1 MTEAT
6 NCSIVNDIIVIM
18 DESGSMGQLGDEPN
32 QALNSF
38 LVEQKSA
45 LSDDATFTLWG
56 FNHEISLKIDD
67 VPLKELDAITNIVPN
82 GMTALFDAI
91 GNAINTKLG
100 KTRKDNV
107 ICVVITDGEENS
119 SKEFKKDE
127 IQKLIK
133 LAEEKHQWKFV
144 YLGANQD
151 AFAVGE
157 NMGVY
162 RNCCVQFEANHGE
175 LLRAT
180 RAVSENIAVYRNASS
195 QGIHESDFALGATEP
210 QSLHPPLVLRQP
222 HNPPN
227 LHLVTT
233 PSMLTRQKPALHKK
247 QSR

>member
-67 VPLKELDAITNIVPN
+67 VSLKELDAIPTSVPN

-107 ICVVITDGEENS
+107 ICVVITDGLENS
-119 SKEFKKDE
+119 SKEFKKNA
-127 IQKLIK
+127 IQKLIQ
-133 LAEEKHQWKFV
+133 LAEKTHKWKFV

-162 RNCCVQFEANHGE
+162 KNCCVQFEVNDGE

-180 RAVSENIAVYRNASS
+180 RAVSKNIAVYRNTSS
-195 QGIHESDFALGATEP
+195 QGTHESDFALGATEP
-210 QSLHPPLVLRQP
+210 QGLDPPLVLRQP

-227 LHLVTT
+227 VNLVTT

>member
-1 MTEAT
+1 MTKIA
-6 NCSIVNDIIVIM
+6 NCGVINDIVVIM

-38 LVEQKSA
+38 IAEQKNA

-67 VPLKELDAITNIVPN
+67 VPLNELDTITNIRPN

-107 ICVVITDGEENS
+107 ICVVITDGLENS
-119 SKEFKKDE
+119 SKEFKKDQ
-127 IQKLIK
+127 IQKMIK
-133 LAEEKHQWKFV
+133 LVEGKHQWKFV

-162 RNCCVQFEANHGE
+162 KNCCVQFEANHGE

-180 RAVSENIAVYRNASS
+180 RAVSKNIAVYRNASS
-195 QGIHESDFALGATEP
+195 QGTHDSDFALGATEH
-210 QSLHPPLVLRQP
+210 QSDHPHPPPLVRQP

-227 LHLVTT
+227 INLPVQLN
-233 PSMLTRQKPALHKK
+233 LGRQRSSA
-247 QSR
+247 

>member
-1 MTEAT
+1 MTELA
-6 NCSIVNDIIVIM
+6 NCGIVNDIVVIM
-18 DESGSMGQLGDEPN
+18 DESGSMDQLGDEPN

-38 LVEQKSA
+38 IEQQKSA

-56 FNHEISLKIDD
+56 FNHKISLKIDD
-67 VPLKELDAITNIVPN
+67 VPLKELNTIDNMVPN

-91 GNAINTKLG
+91 GNAINTKLS

-107 ICVVITDGEENS
+107 ICVVITDGLENS
-119 SKEFKKDE
+119 SNEFKNE
-127 IQKLIK
+127 QIQKMIK

-151 AFAVGE
+151 AFTVGE

-175 LLRAT
+175 LLKAT

-195 QGIHESDFALGATEP
+195 QGTHDSDFALGTLES
-210 QSLHPPLVLRQP
+210 QNYNPPPVVRQTY
-222 HNPPN
+222 NPPN
-227 LHLVTT
+227 VLPPMLCRQ
-233 PSMLTRQKPALHKK
+233 PSLMRQTSSA
-247 QSR
+247 

>member
-1 MTEAT
+1 MTETA
-6 NCSIVNDIIVIM
+6 NCSIVNDIVVIM

-38 LVEQKSA
+38 ITEQKNA
-45 LSDDATFTLWG
+45 LSDNATFTLWG

-67 VPLKELDAITNIVPN
+67 VPLNELDTITNIIPN

-100 KTRKDNV
+100 KARKDNV
-107 ICVVITDGEENS
+107 ICVVITDGLENS
-119 SKEFKKDE
+119 SKEFNKDQ
-127 IQKLIK
+127 IQKMIK

-195 QGIHESDFALGATEP
+195 QGTHDSDFALGDIEHDTEH
-210 QSLHPPLVLRQP
+210 HPPPVVRQP
-222 HNPPN
+222 YNPPHLN
-227 LHLVTT
+227 LAVSPNLNRP
-233 PSMLTRQKPALHKK
+233 PSLSRQTSFA
-247 QSR
+247 

>member
-1 MTEAT
+1 MTETA
-6 NCSIVNDIIVIM
+6 NCGIVNDIVVIM

-38 LVEQKSA
+38 IAEQKSA

-67 VPLKELDAITNIVPN
+67 VRLKELDTINNIIPN

-107 ICVVITDGEENS
+107 ICVVITDGLENS
-119 SKEFKKDE
+119 SKEFKKDQ
-127 IQKLIK
+127 IQKMIK

-162 RNCCVQFEANHGE
+162 KNCCVQFEAKHGE

-195 QGIHESDFALGATEP
+195 QGTHDSDFAFGATEP
-210 QSLHPPLVLRQP
+210 QSTDPPPLVRQP
-222 HNPPN
+222 HNPPIVN
-227 LHLVTT
+227 LPVPPMLSRQ
-233 PSMLTRQKPALHKK
+233 PSLRRQTSSA
-247 QSR
+247 